1 MTILSISESV
11 KFWRGHSDIFACNQ
25 FNGIYGL
32 QMPTDQQIKRWS
44 ATTVHCFST
53 LKTGMVFYSE
63 HAPKT
68 L

>member
-1 MTILSISESV
+1 MTLLSIAESV
-11 KFWRGHSDIFACNQ
+11 KFWRGQSDIVACNQ

-44 ATTVHCFST
+44 ATTAHSFSS
-53 LKTGMVFYSE
+53 LKNGMAFYIE
-63 HAPKT
+63 HTPKV